1 MRFKVDREQSI
12 SFLLLIIVVSA
23 IGIFVYHFV
32 YSSFSNNISD
42 WGDFGSYMSWV
53 IGLVS
58 VFLVYITYNEQRRTN
73 NISQFENSFWNLK
86 KGIESFIDQMD
97 FINHIAVSIKN
108 HFNSTNG
115 SSTNQRITHSEF
127 ICLLGYYWNLYTYN
141 ENPLSLRYFGK
152 IESIIS
158 YVTESKL
165 VDAKNKENCLFT
177 LFVDMNDDE
186 SICILAYLSFC
197 LYQEREYAIFS
208 YNAIRELIIK
218 CDSLCGHVCEN
229 NNDKVTCLK
238 LHIESDFGYY
248 DSDRKEEPY
257 MQTLN
262 RVIYNKSIQS

>member
-1 MRFKVDREQSI
+1 MKFKVDIERSI
-12 SFLLLIIVVSA
+12 LFLLLIIVLSA
-23 IGIFVYHFV
+23 IGIFVYHFAC
-32 YSSFSNNISD
+32 SSFSNNVSD

-177 LFVDMNDDE
+177 LFIDMNDDE
-186 SICILAYLSFC
+186 SVCTLAYLSFC
-197 LYQEREYAIFS
+197 LYQRNSNNTFYYES
-208 YNAIRELIIK
+208 IRNLIVR
-218 CDSLCGHVCEN
+218 CSNLCGNVCDMKGN
-229 NNDKVTCLK
+229 IQK
-238 LHIESDFGYY
+238 LSFKDEDIFNYYESDWKNELYVETL
-248 DSDRKEEPY
+248 DRIICK
-257 MQTLN
+257 
-262 RVIYNKSIQS
+262 